1 MNESLKLGKL
11 YSEKCFVEC
20 WRKGRNGMCLCFRRN
35 KANTVGFRDLVNKE
49 KEFNF
54 TEEWVGKALKSGN

>member
-1 MNESLKLGKL
+1 MALSRFNRNKYMNESLKLGKL

-35 KANTVGFRDLVNKE
+35 KANTGFPG
-49 KEFNF
+49 F
-54 TEEWVGKALKSGN
+54 GK